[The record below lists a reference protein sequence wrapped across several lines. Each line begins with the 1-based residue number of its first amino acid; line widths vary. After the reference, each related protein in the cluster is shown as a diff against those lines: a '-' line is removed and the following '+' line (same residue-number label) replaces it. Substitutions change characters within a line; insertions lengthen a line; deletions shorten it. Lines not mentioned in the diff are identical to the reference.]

1 MKIKLSRLRKIINE
15 ELCRHLNE
23 ADGGAAKKADD
34 LKIDFLNKEIKKH
47 KLGINQA
54 RVQIAQR
61 RVNSADADLDS
72 ATQAA
77 HKSAAD
83 AAVTTELDSIDYD
96 DELIDEDEDEQRR
109 KNIREIIRKTKGKKE
124 WCLYSKKNNK
134 SLGCYDSRKGAKK
147 RDHQVSW
154 FVSQDKKK

>member
-15 ELCRHLNE
+15 ELCRHMNE
-23 ADGGAAKKADD
+23 ADGDAAREADKLKVASLDSEIKRLSAATHVAKVKKAQ
-34 LKIDFLNKEIKKH
+34 L
-47 KLGINQA
+47 
-54 RVQIAQR
+54 